1 MGQLKRKPDGLGK
14 SKTYLGKVAVPAKP
28 AVTVGNLDG
37 IDKGSVMQKL
47 TIREIK
53 FIEAYATADGRGVTA
68 MSAMFP
74 KLSYQAAHRKANRWM
89 HKIDSKISPEEKFA
103 LMGLTTGLVARVIR
117 EAADAKFRKEFVTKD
132 GALIV
137 GEEHDDHQIRLDA
150 IKLAA
155 KVIGLDKESNN
166 PTIAINIVQYA
177 PPGSAPWP
185 AGGSTNP
192 EIDIT
197 PGGEEI

>member
-1 MGQLKRKPDGLGK
+1 MGQLKRKPDGLGQ

-28 AVTVGNLDG
+28 RLELGPTDG
-37 IDKGSVMQKL
+37 IDKTAVAQKL
-47 TIREIK
+47 KIKEIK
-53 FIEAYATADGRGVTA
+53 FLEAYVQKGTGVQA
-68 MSAMFP
+68 MLLLHPRAKYMT
-74 KLSYQAAHRKANRWM
+74 AHRMANRMM
-89 HKIDSKISPEEKFA
+89 HEIDAKITPEEKFA
-103 LMGLTTGLVARVIR
+103 LMGITTGKLARVVN
-117 EAADAKFRKEFVTKD
+117 EAMDANFRKEFVTKLGD
-132 GALIV
+132 LIV
-137 GEEHDDHQIRLDA
+137 GEEHPDHQVRMD
-150 IKLAA
+150 AA
-155 KVIGLDKESNN
+155 KLSAKLLGLDRENNN